1 MCKHWFI
8 YGLTSLCALSACSP
22 VPENI
27 LSQKEMRAVLADM
40 QIAEA
45 IINADQDTYRDDAKK
60 LALYESVFNK
70 YHITQAEYDSSLTWY
85 AQNLDIYMRVYNL
98 VSKDIEDRIHD
109 LGDVERTEVDTQKS
123 DSVDI
128 WSRRN
133 YLTFSPKASFN
144 GTTFNIEPKESYPPG
159 STFKLGMNV
168 WGIPQQAK
176 HKPQIRICLD
186 QGDTTVV
193 INDQIMR
200 DGYHETTL
208 KSVVTKRTKRV
219 YGFIY
224 LNNHDMDYYK
234 IYTDSISLMRYNYKS
249 IGFESA
255 KDIKPKEN

>member
-1 MCKHWFI
+1 MYKHWFI

-22 VPENI
+22 VPDNI
-27 LSQKEMRAVLADM
+27 LSQNEIRAVLADM

-45 IINADQDTYRDDAKK
+45 IINGDQETYKDDAKK

-98 VSKDIEDRIHD
+98 VSEDIDDRIHN
-109 LGDVERTEVDTQKS
+109 LGDVERIEVDTQKN

-128 WSRRN
+128 WSRRT
-133 YLTFSPKASFN
+133 YLTFSPKSPFN

-159 STFKLGMNV
+159 STFTLGMNV
-168 WGIPQQAK
+168 WGISQK
-176 HKPQIRICLD
+176 DKNKPQIRICLD
-186 QGDTTVV
+186 QGDTTLV

-200 DGYHETTL
+200 DGYHQTKL
-208 KSVVTKRTKRV
+208 KSVATKRIKRV

>member
-1 MCKHWFI
+1 MCKHWFL
-8 YGLTSLCALSACSP
+8 YGLTSLCALTACSP

-27 LSQKEMRAVLADM
+27 LSQKEMRAVLTDM

-45 IINADQDTYRDDAKK
+45 IINADQETYKEDAKK

-70 YHITQAEYDSSLTWY
+70 YRITRAEYDSSLNWY
-85 AQNLDIYMRVYNL
+85 AQNPDIYMRVYNL
-98 VSKDIEDRIHD
+98 VSKDLEDRIRG
-109 LGDVERTEVDTQKS
+109 LGDVERTEVDTQKK

-133 YLTFSPKASFN
+133 YLTFSPKAPFN

-159 STFKLGMNV
+159 STFTLGMNV
-168 WGIPQQAK
+168 WGMPQQAGQ
-176 HKPQIRICLD
+176 KPQIRICLD
-186 QGDTTVV
+186 QGDTIVV
-193 INDQIMR
+193 VNDQITH

-208 KSVVTKRTKRV
+208 KSIVTKRIKRV

-224 LNNHDMDYYK
+224 LNNRDMDYYK

-249 IGFESA
+249 IGFETA
-255 KDIKPKEN
+255 NDIKPKEN

>member
-27 LSQKEMRAVLADM
+27 LSQKEMRVVLADM
-40 QIAEA
+40 QIAEV

-168 WGIPQQAK
+168 WGISQQAK

-208 KSVVTKRTKRV
+208 KSIVTKRIKRV

-224 LNNHDMDYYK
+224 LNNRDMDYYK

-249 IGFESA
+249 VGFETT
-255 KDIKPKEN
+255 KEVKPREN